1 MIRKGRSEK
10 KGEEKLTSRM
20 KEMQTCSYRSMSSNF
35 MQVNQLKQEKALL
48 LNEVQNSYKYNT

>member
-1 MIRKGRSEK
+1 
-10 KGEEKLTSRM
+10 
-20 KEMQTCSYRSMSSNF
+20 MSSNF

>member
-1 MIRKGRSEK
+1 M
-10 KGEEKLTSRM
+10 TSRM

-48 LNEVQNSYKYNT
+48 LNEVQNSYKHNT